1 MLILLLTAGM
11 IGFLHA
17 LEVDHMLAVSAF
29 VSRRPSVPL
38 AARFGARWGLGH
50 SIAVLAA
57 GGVLLA
63 LGIRWP
69 SRWDALG
76 EALVGAMLI
85 GLGGWALVS
94 ARRMHLHSV
103 EEHGGHSH
111 LHVHGTGAEHTHA
124 HGHDAKS
131 PDHSH
136 GGITAVGFLHGLAGT
151 SAVVALVPVT
161 LMADVRAGLGYLAAF
176 GIGVTLAMT
185 LFAMAAAAAMQ
196 RAHARS
202 LALGRWTVTAV
213 GLAGVVTGIY
223 WIARAL
229 G

>member
-1 MLILLLTAGM
+1 MLVLLLTAGM

-17 LEVDHMLAVSAF
+17 LEVDHMLAVSTF

-50 SIAVLAA
+50 SLAVLAV
-57 GGVLLA
+57 GGVLLV
-63 LGIRWP
+63 LGVRWP

-76 EALVGAMLI
+76 EALVGAMLA
-85 GLGGWALVS
+85 GLGGWALWS
-94 ARRMHLHSV
+94 ARRMHLHPV
-103 EEHGGHSH
+103 EEHGGHAH

-124 HGHDAKS
+124 HSQDPDA

-202 LALGRWTVTAV
+202 LALGRWTVAGV
-213 GLAGVVTGIY
+213 GLAGLVTGVF
-223 WIARAL
+223 WIVRAIA
-229 G
+229 

>member
-1 MLILLLTAGM
+1 M

-17 LEVDHMLAVSAF
+17 LEIDHMLAVTAF

-38 AARFGARWGLGH
+38 AARFGARWGIGH
-50 SIAVLAA
+50 AMAVLAA
-57 GGVLLA
+57 GGALLL
-63 LGIRWP
+63 LGVRWP
-69 SRWDALG
+69 ERWDAFG

-85 GLGGWALVS
+85 GLGAWALRSV
-94 ARRMHLHSV
+94 RRMHLHS
-103 EEHGGHSH
+103 EREHGHAH
-111 LHVHGTGAEHTHA
+111 LHVHAASAGHA
-124 HGHDAKS
+124 HAHAPGEAGH
-131 PDHSH
+131 DHSH

-161 LMADVRAGLGYLAAF
+161 LMADMRAGLGYLAAF

-185 LFAMAAAAAMQ
+185 LFAMAAAHLMQ

-202 LALGRWTVTAV
+202 VVLGRRAASLV
-213 GLAGVVTGIY
+213 GVAGILTGSF
-223 WIARAL
+223 WLLRSL